1 MNKET
6 VCICYKVVTM
16 SGEERSRV
24 RPLEVPG
31 GGGGWLRFQLGSP
44 GGLD

>member
-31 GGGGWLRFQLGSP
+31 GGGGMAAISAGQSRWA
-44 GGLD
+44 